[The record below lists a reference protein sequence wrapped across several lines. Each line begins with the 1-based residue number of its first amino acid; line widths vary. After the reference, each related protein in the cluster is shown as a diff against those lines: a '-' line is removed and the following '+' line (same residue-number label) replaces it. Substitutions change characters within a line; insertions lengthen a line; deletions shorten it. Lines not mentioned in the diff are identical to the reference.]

1 MDLWLVSEGPDGEED
16 AVVDGCGFE
25 EGSCS
30 EEGLVGGG
38 ERVEEVD
45 EEPSHGGILHGD
57 I

>member
-1 MDLWLVSEGPDGEED
+1 MDIRLVSESPDGEED
-16 AVVDGCGFE
+16 AVIDGCGFE
-25 EGSCS
+25 EGCGS

-45 EEPSHGGILHGD
+45 EEPSHGCIFHGD